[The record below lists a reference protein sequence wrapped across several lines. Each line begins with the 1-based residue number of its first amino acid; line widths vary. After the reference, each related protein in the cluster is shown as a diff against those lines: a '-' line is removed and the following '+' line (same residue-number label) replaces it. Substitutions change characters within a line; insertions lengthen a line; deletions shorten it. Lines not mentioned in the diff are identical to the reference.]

1 MITGVIVVS
10 TEVRLVLIH
19 SQGRP
24 VSDNTPAC
32 IQPPHHFQLLMQTL
46 PQVITYIQYRE

>member
-10 TEVRLVLIH
+10 TEVRLVLTH

-32 IQPPHHFQLLMQTL
+32 IQPPHHFQTVNTHT
-46 PQVITYIQYRE
+46 PTDDIYTA